1 MKEDK
6 TIIYEREMEER
17 CEQQINDCYEPV
29 TILQHEYEH
38 GTVLRQVDPILF
50 RQCVLDYI
58 DGEIS
63 EGRVKEI
70 ETKHG
75 IAYEEIEVKKDG
87 DE

>member
-17 CEQQINDCYEPV
+17 CEEMINDCYESV
-29 TILQHEYEH
+29 TLLQHEYEH
-38 GTVLRQVDPILF
+38 GRVLKAVDPILW

-70 ETKHG
+70 EDKDGT
-75 IAYEEIEVKKDG
+75 IAYEEIEDKDG
-87 DE
+87 E